1 MATVCNAKTNEQ
13 LIEQLRK
20 TDAFY
25 HGEAVRKVM
34 LGVDRGDF
42 APTNPY
48 QDAPQGI
55 GHNATISAP
64 HMVGPN
70 GTVVGIDHIDELV
83 QLSERNI
90 RKKNAELL
98 ESGRIKLVVGD
109 GRKGY
114 EPLAPYDAIHVGAAA
129 PELPQALVDQLAV
142 GGRMLIP
149 VGTEKQ
155 EYLSIEKQ
163 PDGSITKKTLL
174 HVIYVPLT
182 DEEKQRKGRDPM
194 AK

>member
-1 MATVCNAKTNEQ
+1 MATVFNAKTNEQ

-64 HMVGPN
+64 HMHAIALQGLLDVIKPDSHVLDVGSGSGYLTVCLANMIGPN

-83 QLSERNI
+83 QL
-90 RKKNAELL
+90 
-98 ESGRIKLVVGD
+98 
-109 GRKGY
+109 
-114 EPLAPYDAIHVGAAA
+114 
-129 PELPQALVDQLAV
+129 VDQLAV

-149 VGTEKQ
+149 VGTDKQ

-182 DEEKQRKGRDPM
+182 DEEKQRKGRDPL